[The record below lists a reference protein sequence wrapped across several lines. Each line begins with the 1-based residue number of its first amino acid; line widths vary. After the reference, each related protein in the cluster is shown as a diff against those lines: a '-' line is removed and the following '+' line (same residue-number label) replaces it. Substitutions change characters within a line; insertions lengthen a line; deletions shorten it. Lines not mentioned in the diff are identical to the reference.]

1 MEYNKYS
8 EKKDANETFGVLKVN
23 IENNNFKEE
32 PVSLDS
38 IKFDGKTIVSLC
50 GNDTKSNNRA
60 AFYSKCCLSWL
71 DDKVNKDNI
80 TSYSIFYPLEQPLM
94 TNFAINPK
102 FNYDELANSLFEQ
115 IFTKDGK
122 TQAPDEVAK
131 NLSDVVF
138 FGHSIG
144 GFVMNEL
151 MYGLGQM
158 MQERNFTDEDMR
170 KVYQNIVFIA
180 YSPYMLVAA
189 PINHIYITPM
199 YDSMGSTKLVYD
211 RMIQVGNMK
220 SSNPNF
226 DIHNLCKFRAT
237 SYSNFLKL
245 YETAMG
251 DEDTIY
257 FADHNALI
265 ATPNLLFNDGT
276 IEDHN
281 FAGVL
286 NYPFKHPNKTKAG
299 ELTTKF
305 IGDAFDYSLLTSR
318 DKFSTREL
326 FNQITNPQAATKEN
340 AEQQKENQGELNG

>member
-1 MEYNKYS
+1 MEYNKFN
-8 EKKDANETFGVLKVN
+8 EKKDANETFAVMKVN
-23 IENNNFKEE
+23 IANNNFQEE
-32 PVSLDS
+32 PTNLDS
-38 IKFDGKTIVSLC
+38 IKFDGKTIVCLC
-50 GNDTKSNNRA
+50 GNDTKSNSRA
-60 AFYSKCCLSWL
+60 SFYSKCCLSWL
-71 DDKVNKDNI
+71 GDKTDKNNI
-80 TSYSIFYPLEQPLM
+80 TTYSIYYPSDQPLM

-102 FNYDELANSLFEQ
+102 FNYDELANYLFEQ
-115 IFTKDGK
+115 ILTKDGK
-122 TQAPDEVAK
+122 SQTPEEAAK
-131 NLSDVVF
+131 NLSNVVF

-158 MQERNFTDEDMR
+158 MQKRNYADEDMK

-211 RMIQVGNMK
+211 RMIQVGNMT

-251 DEDTIY
+251 NEDTIY
-257 FADHNALI
+257 FADHNAII
-265 ATPNLLFNDGT
+265 ATPNLLFNDGR

-286 NYPFKHPNKTKAG
+286 NYPFKHPYKTKAG

-305 IGDAFDYSLLTSR
+305 IGDAFDYSLQTSR

-326 FNQITNPQAATKEN
+326 FNKITNPQTSKKEDT
-340 AEQQKENQGELNG
+340 EQQKENQGELNG

>member
-1 MEYNKYS
+1 MNYNNFN
-8 EKKDANETFGVLKVN
+8 EKKDINETFAVMKVG

-32 PVSLDS
+32 PINLSS

-50 GNDTKSNNRA
+50 GNDTKSSSRA

-71 DDKVNKDNI
+71 GNKIDKDNI
-80 TSYSIFYPLEQPLM
+80 TTYSIYYPSDQPLM

-102 FNYDELANSLFEQ
+102 FNYDALANSLFEQ
-115 IFTKDGK
+115 IFTKNEK
-122 TQAPDEVAK
+122 PQTPDEVSK

-151 MYGLGQM
+151 MYSLGQM
-158 MQERNFTDEDMR
+158 MQDRNFSDEEIK

-237 SYSNFLKL
+237 SYLNFLKL

-251 DEDTIY
+251 DEDTLY

-265 ATPNLLFNDGT
+265 ATPNLLFDDGR

-286 NYPFKHPNKTKAG
+286 NYPFKHPHKTKAG
-299 ELTTKF
+299 ELTTRF
-305 IGDAFDYSLLTSR
+305 IGDAFDYSILTRR

-326 FNQITNPQAATKEN
+326 FNQITNTQTSTTKNE
-340 AEQQKENQGELNG
+340 EEQKEKQGELNG